1 MVDVREHYLD
11 VMIIVMFGY
20 NVIRIG
26 GIYNIYVYV
35 SKIYNGVSIYQISP
49 YGISQ
54 YVGVRGKSNLV
65 TKQYLDTV

>member
-1 MVDVREHYLD
+1 MRENYLD

-35 SKIYNGVSIYQISP
+35 SKISNGVSIY
-49 YGISQ
+49 
-54 YVGVRGKSNLV
+54 
-65 TKQYLDTV
+65 